1 MRRFASD
8 TLSARNIEFHLSTPN
23 LDRHTRVNAEIRRE
37 VFLIFKEGINNIAR
51 HSACAQANGELRVD
65 HGVILLTLN
74 DDGCGF
80 ETSNGSEGHGLES
93 MRRRAEKL
101 GGVLKICSGDGQ
113 GTNLVLRIPLKYRSD

>member
-51 HSACAQANGELRVD
+51 HSACARANGELRVD

-80 ETSNGSEGHGLES
+80 ETRNGSEGHGLES
-93 MRRRAEKL
+93 MRRRAERL
-101 GGVLKICSGDGQ
+101 GGALKISSGDGQ
-113 GTNLVLRIPLKYRSD
+113 GTNLELRIPLKYRSD